1 VAQALDDRPKPD
13 RDKIMTWEKTTNGIC
28 VRVEPCFLDDRSSV
42 SERRFVWAYQV
53 EIENHSD
60 MTVQLI
66 NRYWRITD
74 AHGHVEEIF
83 GPGVVGEQPVLAPG
97 QSYRYT
103 SGAPLTTPSGLMEG
117 YYEMQGNTGMVF
129 RAPIP
134 LFSLD
139 SPHDTASKH

>member
-1 VAQALDDRPKPD
+1 MT
-13 RDKIMTWEKTTNGIC
+13 MTWEKTTNGIL
-28 VRVEPCFLDDRSSV
+28 VRVEPFFLDERSSV

-60 MTVQLI
+60 ITVQVL

-74 AHGHVEEIF
+74 AHGHVEEVY

-103 SGAPLTTPSGLMEG
+103 SGTPLTTPSGLMEG

-134 LFSLD
+134 LFF
-139 SPHDTASKH
+139 PGQPP